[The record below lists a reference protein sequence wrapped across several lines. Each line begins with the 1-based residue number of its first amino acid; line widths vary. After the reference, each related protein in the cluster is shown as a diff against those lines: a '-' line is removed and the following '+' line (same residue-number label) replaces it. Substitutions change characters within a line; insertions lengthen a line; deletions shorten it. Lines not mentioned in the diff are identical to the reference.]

1 MSTLLFQ
8 VCGPLAAAYKFNHT
22 FRENPFSDVLK
33 YGSAL
38 LVATL
43 APNVPAIQ
51 ELHFAVPM
59 AGAVLYTLNTR
70 LDSTMVSTLLMHSE
84 AKIIF
89 VDQQCL
95 QLAQEAL
102 SLLATKLTEQPLLV
116 VIISETSNNFNPTC
130 GNSNTY
136 EYESL
141 LESGHK
147 DFAIRWPVTE
157 FDPISINY
165 TSGTTSRHKED
176 VFSHRGAYLN
186 SIATFLLHE
195 TSSLPIYLWTV
206 LTFHCNGWCLIWGL
220 AAVGGTTVC
229 LRSASPE
236 EIFESISLYKVTHM
250 GGAPTVLNMI
260 GNTPPCD
267 RKPLP
272 HKVKIMKGGSPP
284 SPQILSKM
292 EELGFG
298 LNHLY
303 GLTET
308 CGPGTYCLWKP
319 EWDSLPSD
327 ERFTL
332 KARQGVQHLC
342 VEEVDVRNSV
352 TTEKVPAD
360 GVTMGEIMVRGNTV
374 MSRYLKDVKATE
386 EVFRGGWFHSGDLVV
401 KHTDG
406 YIEVKDRLKDII
418 ISGGENIS
426 TVEVERTLYSHTHPA
441 VLEAA
446 VVARPENHWGQTPC
460 AFVKLKEGFDVS
472 AQEINNSAVIICL
485 VTWHPGQLYFRI
497 SQKLRLEKFRN
508 LSQGRKQKPRAIF
521 SERN

>member
-1 MSTLLFQ
+1 MYQ
-8 VCGPLAAAYKFNHT
+8 QYKSYILQYQWLEQF
-22 FRENPFSDVLK
+22 
-33 YGSAL
+33 Y
-38 LVATL
+38 
-43 APNVPAIQ
+43 I
-51 ELHFAVPM
+51 
-59 AGAVLYTLNTR
+59 TLNTR

-84 AKIIF
+84 TKIIF
-89 VDQQCL
+89 VDQQFL

-147 DFAIRWPVTE
+147 DFAIRRPVTE

-165 TSGTTSRHKED
+165 TSGTTSRHKGD
-176 VFSHRGAYLN
+176 VFSHR
-186 SIATFLLHE
+186 
-195 TSSLPIYLWTV
+195 
-206 LTFHCNGWCLIWGL
+206 
-220 AAVGGTTVC
+220 AVGGTNVC

-236 EIFESISLYKVTHM
+236 EIFESISLYKVTHV

-272 HKVKIMKGGSPP
+272 HKVKIMKG
-284 SPQILSKM
+284 
-292 EELGFG
+292 
-298 LNHLY
+298 
-303 GLTET
+303 
-308 CGPGTYCLWKP
+308 TYCLWKP

-332 KARQGVQHLC
+332 KAGQGVQHLC
-342 VEEVDVRNSV
+342 VEEVAVRNSV

-360 GVTMGEIMVRGNTV
+360 GVTMGEIMFRVNTV
-374 MSRYLKDVKATE
+374 MSRYLKDVKARE

-401 KHTDG
+401 KHPDG

-446 VVARPENHWGQTPC
+446 VVARPDNHWGQTPC

-508 LSQGRKQKPRAIF
+508 LSQGRKQKPWAIF